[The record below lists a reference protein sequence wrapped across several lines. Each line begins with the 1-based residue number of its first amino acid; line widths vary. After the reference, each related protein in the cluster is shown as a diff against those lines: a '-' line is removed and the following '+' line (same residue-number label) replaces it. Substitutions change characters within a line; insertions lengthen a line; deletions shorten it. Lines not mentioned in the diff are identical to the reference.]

1 MNNAWT
7 PILDN
12 NFRTAFAVSSG
23 PLSDGY
29 GQAVRDRRIDRPKA
43 AGHHQTADAERY
55 VAELRRQLV
64 TAGALLDYPFD
75 REAGT

>member
-1 MNNAWT
+1 MNIAWT

-55 VAELRRQLV
+55 VAEWQPNPSECETV
-64 TAGALLDYPFD
+64 GVQG
-75 REAGT
+75 EN